1 MLKSDIRKL
10 TLKQRKAFTAD
21 ELFQFNQ
28 QLLSQFK
35 RLNLSKVKS
44 IHLFLPIVKLR
55 EPNTFLIINWLQ
67 QSHPEITIVVPK
79 ADFNSG
85 TMTHYQYIGEA
96 DLKNNAYHIP
106 EPSHAPVFKYVP
118 DLVIVPLL
126 AVDERGYRVG
136 YGKGFYDRF
145 LQSIQ
150 TRKVGLSFF
159 EPIPEII
166 DVHLN
171 DVRLDQCIT
180 PHGVIDF
187 NVLNT

>member
-1 MLKSDIRKL
+1 M
-10 TLKQRKAFTAD
+10 A
-21 ELFQFNQ
+21 
-28 QLLSQFK
+28 
-35 RLNLSKVKS
+35 
-44 IHLFLPIVKLR
+44 
-55 EPNTFLIINWLQ
+55 
-67 QSHPEITIVVPK
+67 
-79 ADFNSG
+79 
-85 TMTHYQYIGEA
+85 HYKYIGEA

-106 EPSHAPVFKYVP
+106 EPSHAPIFERVP

-126 AVDERGYRVG
+126 AVDKRGYRVG

-145 LQSIQ
+145 LQAIQ

-180 PHGVIDF
+180 PHGIIDF
-187 NVLNT
+187 NVLTT